1 MEFPLNTM
9 RIAIV
14 TNSLAGNGRA
24 ISLSQQIQNL
34 LTLRKINS
42 QIFRENEWGER
53 VSDFD
58 QVWIVGGDGT
68 LNYFVNKYSDIKK
81 PLSIFNGGTGN
92 DFYSLLYTKMTVE
105 NQVQYLLRSTPKAI
119 DVGKCNDR
127 FFLNGVGIGFEGAV
141 VKSLSKTRKFK
152 GKTSFFI
159 HILKHILFYKE
170 NEFSITSEGKTIDR
184 KCFMISIANGKRYG
198 GGFYVAPLAQPN
210 DGLLDAIIVKELSIL
225 KRLRYLPVIE
235 KGKHLSLSFI
245 EYSRTNKIS
254 IANKN
259 DLIQAHVDGEYLESK
274 ELVIE
279 ILPSH
284 LSFIY

>member
-1 MEFPLNTM
+1 MT
-9 RIAIV
+9 IAIV

-24 ISLSQQIQNL
+24 IRLSHQIQSL
-34 LTLRKINS
+34 LSLRTIDS
-42 QIFRENEWGER
+42 QIFRENEWSER
-53 VSDFD
+53 ISDFD

-68 LNYFVNKYSDIKK
+68 LNYFVNKYSNIKK

-92 DFYSLLYTKMTVE
+92 DFYSLLYGIMTLE
-105 NQVQYLLRSTPKAI
+105 NQIQHVLQSPPKAI
-119 DVGKCNDR
+119 DIGKCNDR

-170 NEFSITSEGKTIDR
+170 HEFSITSGDKTIDR
-184 KCFMISIANGKRYG
+184 KCLMISIANGKRYG

-210 DGLLDAIIVKELSIL
+210 DGLLDTVIVKKLSIL

-235 KGKHLSLSFI
+235 KGEHLSLSFI
-245 EYSRTNKIS
+245 EYFQTSKIYIS
-254 IANKN
+254 SQQDI
-259 DLIQAHVDGEYLESK
+259 IQAHVDGEYLESK

-279 ILPSH
+279 ILPSQ